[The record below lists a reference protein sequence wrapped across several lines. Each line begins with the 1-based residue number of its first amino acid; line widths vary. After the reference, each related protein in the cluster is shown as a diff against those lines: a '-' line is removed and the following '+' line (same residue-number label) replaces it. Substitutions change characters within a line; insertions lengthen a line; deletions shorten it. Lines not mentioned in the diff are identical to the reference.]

1 MDEGMAQ
8 GALSAAQRDTVLRQ
22 WNATAAAFPQCGVQ
36 QLFECQAAATPHAPA
51 LRAEGEELDYA
62 ELDARA
68 NRLAQYLR
76 RRGVERGA
84 LVGVALR
91 RTPQLVV
98 ALLACWKAGAAYVPL
113 DPGYPAERLAFM
125 ADDAALALL
134 LTETAVAPL
143 FGARAGV
150 LELDALAA
158 QLASEPA
165 QPPAD
170 GAGVDDLAY
179 VMYTSGST
187 GQPKGAMITQRGLVN
202 YLWWAIGHYRT
213 GPGSSV
219 PLHSSISFD
228 LTVTSLYP
236 ALLSGGCVELLRE
249 DGGAQSLVACLRQ
262 AAPRALV
269 KITPAHLELLTR
281 QLDAAQARGACR
293 AFVIGGENLSAES
306 LQFWRDAAPQLRLI
320 NEYGPTETVVGCCV
334 HEVAADDARAGPVAI
349 GRPIANTEL
358 YVLDAQRE
366 PVAPGAV
373 GELYIGGAG
382 VARGYLNRPELTRE
396 RFVDD
401 PFSGRA
407 GARLYKTG
415 DLARWRADG
424 VLEYLG
430 RVDHQVK
437 VNGYRIELG
446 EIEAVLAGC
455 AEVGAC
461 AVVVRELTP
470 GQRQLVAYAVARPGQ
485 HIDAD
490 ALRARLRE
498 LLPDHMVPAW
508 IVDLPE
514 LPLTRNGKVDR
525 DALPAPQRDGGG
537 AQPRNDAERRLCA
550 IWAELLKLDRVAV
563 DADLFDLGATSLS
576 MVAAAAR
583 MRSAFGVA
591 VDVGLLFEHSTIEAL
606 VRELGLDDASGQ
618 GAAAALARQPR
629 DAALPLSFSQRR
641 MWVVHHF
648 DRKGSGYNMNVA
660 LRLRGT
666 LDLVALQ
673 RALDALVVRHESL
686 RTRFEAA
693 EPEPL
698 ARIEPPAPA
707 LIERI
712 ESGAATL
719 DARFAELREL
729 AAARMA
735 EPYRLTRL
743 PLHRFVLGSADDA
756 HHLLAIG
763 MHHIVCDPWSWTV
776 LLADLGALYDGV
788 EPAARGFDFVDVAAR
803 QRATAPDATALR
815 RRASELVDAPVLALP
830 GDTGVTSRRSSAGR
844 TLSRRFDAAAL
855 RRAALAR
862 GATPAALLLAACQT
876 LLARACAQRDIALL
890 MPVAARDDA
899 AAEQVVGSLVNSVIV
914 RAAVDADADV
924 EQQLPRAREA
934 LLDALAQQALPYD
947 ELVAELRRLDPGWVE
962 PRAMFNV
969 LNMELRA
976 PQLHGLDAEL
986 LSLRSDAALFD
997 LHFSA
1002 NLASGELSL
1011 SCAAELFS
1019 DAAAQSLLEDYLT
1032 LLRRWQ

>member
-1 MDEGMAQ
+1 M
-8 GALSAAQRDTVLRQ
+8 
-22 WNATAAAFPQCGVQ
+22 
-36 QLFECQAAATPHAPA
+36 
-51 LRAEGEELDYA
+51 
-62 ELDARA
+62 
-68 NRLAQYLR
+68 
-76 RRGVERGA
+76 
-84 LVGVALR
+84 
-91 RTPQLVV
+91 
-98 ALLACWKAGAAYVPL
+98 PL

-158 QLASEPA
+158 QIAAEPA
-165 QPPAD
+165 QAPTD

-334 HEVAADDARAGPVAI
+334 HEVSPDDPGAGPVAI

-470 GQRQLVAYAVARPGQ
+470 GQRQLVGYAVPRPGQ
-485 HIDAD
+485 RLDAD

-508 IVDLPE
+508 IVELPE

-525 DALPAPQRDGGG
+525 DALPAPQRDASG

-583 MRSAFGVA
+583 MRDAFGIT
-591 VDVGLLFEHSTIEAL
+591 VDVGLLFEHASVEAL
-606 VRELGLDDASGQ
+606 VRELGLGDAAGQ
-618 GAAAALARQPR
+618 GAAAALTRQPR
-629 DAALPLSFSQRR
+629 DAALALSTSQRR

-648 DRKGSGYNMNVA
+648 DRKGTGYNMNVA
-660 LRLRGT
+660 LRLRGA
-666 LDLVALQ
+666 LDVAALQ
-673 RALDALVVRHESL
+673 RALDALVARHESL

-698 ARIEPPAPA
+698 ARVEAPTPAV
-707 LIERI
+707 IERI
-712 ESGAATL
+712 APSASTPAA
-719 DARFAELREL
+719 REAELREL
-729 AAARMA
+729 AAASLA
-735 EPYRLTRL
+735 QPYRLTRL

-788 EPAARGFDFVDVAAR
+788 EPAPRDFDFVDVAAR
-803 QRATAPDATALR
+803 QRAAATDAEALR
-815 RRASELVDAPVLALP
+815 RRAAELVGAPPLALP
-830 GDTGVTSRRSSAGR
+830 GDTGESARRSSAGR
-844 TLSRRFDAAAL
+844 TLRRSFDAAAL

-862 GATPAALLLAACQT
+862 GATPAALLLAAYQT
-876 LLARACAQRDIALL
+876 LLAQTCAQRDIALV

-914 RAAVDADADV
+914 RAAVDAAVDV

-934 LLDALAQQALPYD
+934 LLEALAQQQLPYD

-976 PQLHGLDAEL
+976 PALHGLDAEL
-986 LSLRSDAALFD
+986 VSLRSDAALFD
-997 LHFSA
+997 LHLSA

-1019 DAAAQSLLEDYLT
+1019 DAAAQAMLDGYLQ